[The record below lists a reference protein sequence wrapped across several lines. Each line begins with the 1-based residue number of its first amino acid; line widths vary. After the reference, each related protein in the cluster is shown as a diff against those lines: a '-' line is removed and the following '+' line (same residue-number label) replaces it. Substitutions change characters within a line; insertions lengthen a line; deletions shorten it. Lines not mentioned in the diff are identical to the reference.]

1 MNEEIRGQETVEE
14 KENGNVR
21 MEEGAGMAEMERPA
35 GQKYERQE
43 RRGHLKRN
51 IKPFLAGA
59 GMVIAVLAAAWLVK
73 QAVWIPGGTD
83 TPTSFQTD
91 TKIRLIEGLIDDV
104 YVGEK
109 DEEALAEEMYR
120 GLISGLGD
128 PYADYYTAE
137 EYEQLL
143 SSQEGYYEGVG
154 ITIGQTESET
164 GAETP
169 DGLEIVEVKEDSPA
183 AQAGIQAGD
192 RLLAVNGT
200 DVTDMSVTEVA
211 TLIRTAE
218 DETIVL
224 TLSREGSDEEIVA
237 EVTRERLETDTVA
250 GKMLNETDAYL
261 AISQF
266 TGLTSDQFASVYQD
280 LKNQGM
286 QRLIIDLRGNPGGLL
301 SAVCDTLRQIL
312 PEGLIV
318 YTEDKQGDRE
328 EYTCDGETPLDIP
341 LVVLVNENS
350 ASAAEIFTG
359 AVKDYGIGTIVGQQ
373 TFGKGIVQDFYG
385 LPDGS
390 VVKLTVAHYYTPNGN
405 DIHGVGIAPD
415 VTVEQPEDSETDVQ
429 LQKAL
434 EVLRAM

>member
-1 MNEEIRGQETVEE
+1 
-14 KENGNVR
+14 
-21 MEEGAGMAEMERPA
+21 
-35 GQKYERQE
+35 
-43 RRGHLKRN
+43 
-51 IKPFLAGA
+51 
-59 GMVIAVLAAAWLVK
+59 
-73 QAVWIPGGTD
+73 
-83 TPTSFQTD
+83 
-91 TKIRLIEGLIDDV
+91 
-104 YVGEK
+104 
-109 DEEALAEEMYR
+109 
-120 GLISGLGD
+120 
-128 PYADYYTAE
+128 
-137 EYEQLL
+137 
-143 SSQEGYYEGVG
+143 
-154 ITIGQTESET
+154 
-164 GAETP
+164 
-169 DGLEIVEVKEDSPA
+169 
-183 AQAGIQAGD
+183 
-192 RLLAVNGT
+192 
-200 DVTDMSVTEVA
+200 
-211 TLIRTAE
+211 
-218 DETIVL
+218 
-224 TLSREGSDEEIVA
+224 
-237 EVTRERLETDTVA
+237 
-250 GKMLNETDAYL
+250 MLNETDAYL

-359 AVKDYGIGTIVGQQ
+359 AVKDYGIGAIVGQQ

>member
-1 MNEEIRGQETVEE
+1 
-14 KENGNVR
+14 
-21 MEEGAGMAEMERPA
+21 
-35 GQKYERQE
+35 
-43 RRGHLKRN
+43 
-51 IKPFLAGA
+51 
-59 GMVIAVLAAAWLVK
+59 
-73 QAVWIPGGTD
+73 
-83 TPTSFQTD
+83 
-91 TKIRLIEGLIDDV
+91 
-104 YVGEK
+104 
-109 DEEALAEEMYR
+109 MYR

-328 EYTCDGETPLDIP
+328 EYACDGETPLDIP

-359 AVKDYGIGTIVGQQ
+359 AVKDYGIGAIVGQQ

>member
-1 MNEEIRGQETVEE
+1 
-14 KENGNVR
+14 
-21 MEEGAGMAEMERPA
+21 
-35 GQKYERQE
+35 
-43 RRGHLKRN
+43 
-51 IKPFLAGA
+51 
-59 GMVIAVLAAAWLVK
+59 
-73 QAVWIPGGTD
+73 
-83 TPTSFQTD
+83 
-91 TKIRLIEGLIDDV
+91 
-104 YVGEK
+104 
-109 DEEALAEEMYR
+109 
-120 GLISGLGD
+120 
-128 PYADYYTAE
+128 
-137 EYEQLL
+137 
-143 SSQEGYYEGVG
+143 
-154 ITIGQTESET
+154 
-164 GAETP
+164 
-169 DGLEIVEVKEDSPA
+169 
-183 AQAGIQAGD
+183 
-192 RLLAVNGT
+192 
-200 DVTDMSVTEVA
+200 MSVTEVA

-350 ASAAEIFTG
+350 ASAAEIG
-359 AVKDYGIGTIVGQQ
+359 AIVGQQ